1 MARAASSD
9 DGGGCVSLQKMG
21 GVCMMQQFLSALG
34 YQFKNPVLLRRA
46 LTHPSMG
53 PEDNQR
59 LEFLGDAV
67 LQYIMSDI
75 LYQSHPD
82 CHEGQLTHLRAL
94 SVCEANL
101 SQVAKKLH
109 VGEALIMDKGEELTG
124 GREKPSVLCD
134 AMEAILAAV
143 YLDGGLDAARAII
156 LRCWPKPED
165 VQRPMQDSKGALQ
178 EFLQRDGSEAPTYEI
193 IAQDGPPH
201 NRTFEAAVSRFG
213 VELAH
218 GTGRTKKQAEQ
229 AAALAA
235 LQKLKSGDKQK

>member
-1 MARAASSD
+1 
-9 DGGGCVSLQKMG
+9 
-21 GVCMMQQFLSALG
+21 MMQQFLSALG
-34 YQFKNPVLLRRA
+34 YQFKNPALLRRA

-134 AMEAILAAV
+134 ALEAILAAV

-178 EFLQRDGSEAPTYEI
+178 EFLQSTAARRRPTRLSRRT
-193 IAQDGPPH
+193 ARRTTAHSRPP
-201 NRTFEAAVSRFG
+201 
-213 VELAH
+213 
-218 GTGRTKKQAEQ
+218 
-229 AAALAA
+229 
-235 LQKLKSGDKQK
+235 

>member
-1 MARAASSD
+1 
-9 DGGGCVSLQKMG
+9 
-21 GVCMMQQFLSALG
+21 MMQQFLSALG
-34 YQFKNPVLLRRA
+34 YQFKNPALLRRA

-165 VQRPMQDSKGALQ
+165 VQRIVRLVEDRRK
-178 EFLQRDGSEAPTYEI
+178 D
-193 IAQDGPPH
+193 
-201 NRTFEAAVSRFG
+201 AAYRGCSI
-213 VELAH
+213 
-218 GTGRTKKQAEQ
+218 
-229 AAALAA
+229 
-235 LQKLKSGDKQK
+235 

>member
-1 MARAASSD
+1 M
-9 DGGGCVSLQKMG
+9 SLQKMG

-34 YQFKNPVLLRRA
+34 YQFKNPALLRRA

-101 SQVAKKLH
+101 SQVAKKLR
-109 VGEALIMDKGEELTG
+109 VC
-124 GREKPSVLCD
+124 SVPC
-134 AMEAILAAV
+134 
-143 YLDGGLDAARAII
+143 
-156 LRCWPKPED
+156 P
-165 VQRPMQDSKGALQ
+165 
-178 EFLQRDGSEAPTYEI
+178 
-193 IAQDGPPH
+193 
-201 NRTFEAAVSRFG
+201 
-213 VELAH
+213 
-218 GTGRTKKQAEQ
+218 
-229 AAALAA
+229 
-235 LQKLKSGDKQK
+235 

>member
-1 MARAASSD
+1 
-9 DGGGCVSLQKMG
+9 
-21 GVCMMQQFLSALG
+21 MMQQFLSALG
-34 YQFKNPVLLRRA
+34 YQFKNPALLRRA

-218 GTGRTKKQAEQ
+218 GTGRTKQQPEP

>member
-1 MARAASSD
+1 
-9 DGGGCVSLQKMG
+9 
-21 GVCMMQQFLSALG
+21 MMQQFLSALG
-34 YQFKNPVLLRRA
+34 YQFKNPALLRRA

-124 GREKPSVLCD
+124 GRVCLT
-134 AMEAILAAV
+134 
-143 YLDGGLDAARAII
+143 
-156 LRCWPKPED
+156 
-165 VQRPMQDSKGALQ
+165 SKETLQ
-178 EFLQRDGSEAPTYEI
+178 
-193 IAQDGPPH
+193 
-201 NRTFEAAVSRFG
+201 V
-213 VELAH
+213 
-218 GTGRTKKQAEQ
+218 
-229 AAALAA
+229 
-235 LQKLKSGDKQK
+235 

>member
-1 MARAASSD
+1 M
-9 DGGGCVSLQKMG
+9 SLLKMG

-34 YQFKNPVLLRRA
+34 YQFKNPALLGRA

-53 PEDNQR
+53 PEDNHSAWNFWGTR
-59 LEFLGDAV
+59 CCNTSCR
-67 LQYIMSDI
+67 ISS
-75 LYQSHPD
+75 YQSHPD

-109 VGEALIMDKGEELTG
+109 VGEALIMDKGEDELTG

-165 VQRPMQDSKGALQ
+165 VQRP
-178 EFLQRDGSEAPTYEI
+178 DGEPGQAFCRSFCSATAARRRPTRLSRRTVRRTTVHSR
-193 IAQDGPPH
+193 PP
-201 NRTFEAAVSRFG
+201 
-213 VELAH
+213 
-218 GTGRTKKQAEQ
+218 
-229 AAALAA
+229 
-235 LQKLKSGDKQK
+235 